1 MESDSIA
8 NKQIVEILSG
18 KSNLKSKVYDKMQGV
33 FNELKELLGELSN
46 DLGDALDELRDS
58 GKQLSKRVK
67 LEYRDRGKLE
77 AELCFADDVL
87 VFSLL
92 PDIYKF
98 DREHPIYKNQY
109 AVESPYNSYCGIINI
124 YNFLY
129 ESIRYDREDD
139 LGYLV
144 ARIFVNSDG
153 AFFVEGKRQIF
164 NKIEDFGKNFMSRE
178 NLKIIVEN
186 AMLYA
191 LSFDLLVP
199 RFDDVKLTTVDQMN
213 QKIDN
218 SRMKTGKRQG
228 FNFNTDDI
236 LGS

>member
-8 NKQIVEILSG
+8 NKQIVEILAS
-18 KSNLKSKVYDKMQGV
+18 KSNLKSKVYDKMQEV
-33 FNELKELLGELSN
+33 FAMLKDLLGQMSS
-46 DLGDALDELRDS
+46 DLDESLDELRDE
-58 GKQLSKRVK
+58 GKPLSKRVK

-98 DREHPIYKNQY
+98 DREHPINKNNY
-109 AVESPYNSYCGIINI
+109 TTKTGYNVYCGIINI
-124 YNFLY
+124 YNFLN
-129 ESIRYDREDD
+129 ESIRYNREDD

-144 ARIFVNSDG
+144 ARIFINADG
-153 AFFVEGKRQIF
+153 AFFVEGKRQSF
-164 NKIEDFGKNFMSRE
+164 NKVEEFGKNIITQDA
-178 NLKIIVEN
+178 LKNIVEN
-186 AMLYA
+186 AVLYA

-199 RFDDVKLTTVDQMN
+199 RFEDVKITSVEQMN

-218 SRMKTGKRQG
+218 SRMRTGKRLG
-228 FNFNTDDI
+228 FDFNTDDI
-236 LGS
+236 LS

>member
-1 MESDSIA
+1 MESESVA

-18 KSNLKSKVYDKMQGV
+18 KSNLKSKLFDKMQEV
-33 FNELKELLGELSN
+33 FSELKDLLGEISN
-46 DLGDALDELRDS
+46 DLDEALDELREN
-58 GKQLSKRVK
+58 GKALNKRVK

-77 AELCFADDVL
+77 AELYFADDVL

-98 DREHPIYKNQY
+98 DREHPINNN
-109 AVESPYNSYCGIINI
+109 PYVGGEGNVYCGIINI
-124 YNFLY
+124 YNFLN
-129 ESIRYDREDD
+129 ESIRYNREED

-144 ARIFVNSDG
+144 ARIFINTQG
-153 AFFVEGKRQIF
+153 AFFVEGKRQNF
-164 NKIEDFGKNFMSRE
+164 NKIEDFGKTQINR
-178 NLKIIVEN
+178 NALKNIVEN

-199 RFDDVKLTTVDQMN
+199 RFESVKITTVEQMN
-213 QKIDN
+213 KKID
-218 SRMKTGKRQG
+218 SARMKTGKRLG

-236 LGS
+236 LS